1 MSNLT
6 RTVLCAA
13 LAALLLPLG
22 ARAQRRPTA
31 AQRVA
36 AAMRRCD
43 TDAPREC
50 VRAINALPAAARRA
64 PDLQALELRARFE
77 ALEVALE
84 PDGARALDASKRG
97 ELSRIDRA
105 VTQLTERAPEQGIA
119 WLLRGRVALVS
130 NALEPAAAALERAA
144 QLLTRDPSPS
154 NDLAMVLV
162 ALRRLPDA
170 ERALTRATS
179 LAPNDAEPWSNLGGV
194 RLARGNSRSAADAFR
209 EAIRCAPTVARHVSD
224 LGSAL
229 LAAGQAEQ
237 AARAFGDAVRLAPTD
252 PTVRANLGYALA
264 VSGHLD
270 DALAELRRATE
281 LGPRS
286 SAAWNNLAIVLARRG
301 DNTGA
306 ETALRRALEIDPNDA
321 RARANLDALV
331 AARPP
336 LSRGADAGR

>member
-1 MSNLT
+1 MKKLPGLVS
-6 RTVLCAA
+6 VLC
-13 LAALLLPLG
+13 LASIVPVT
-22 ARAQRRPTA
+22 ARAQRRPTI

-36 AAMRRCD
+36 AAVQRCG

-50 VRAINALPAAARRA
+50 VRAINALPATARRA
-64 PDLQALELRARFE
+64 PDLQSLELRARFE
-77 ALEVALE
+77 VLDVPLE
-84 PDGARALDASKRG
+84 PDGARALDAVRRA
-97 ELSRIDRA
+97 ELARVERA
-105 VTQLTERAPEQGIA
+105 VSTLTERAPDQGIA
-119 WLLRGRVALVS
+119 WLLRGRIALVT
-130 NALEPAAAALERAA
+130 NALEPAATALERAG

-194 RLARGNSRSAADAFR
+194 RLARGNARSAADAFR
-209 EAIRCAPTVARHVSD
+209 EAMRCAPTVARHVSD

-229 LAAGQAEQ
+229 LASGQSEQ
-237 AARAFGDAVRLAPTD
+237 AARAFGDAVRLAPSD

-264 VSGHLD
+264 VANRLD

-306 ETALRRALEIDPNDA
+306 ESALRRALEIDPSDA
-321 RARANLDALV
+321 RARANLDALT
-331 AARPP
+331 A
-336 LSRGADAGR
+336 SRTTAPRSTDAGR